1 MKRLDLVNKV
11 REIGLKSEQLNSD
24 LSEFVLSYLDSG
36 REDVDLES
44 LKIDMKL
51 FISKV
56 KQKYIK
62 SSRHF
67 DRLLK
72 NESKWLS
79 EEFVLKLKDRTKH
92 GGTGRPKK
100 SWDESGERTKRQRVA
115 ELSCIEPEPLVLAAV
130 RSAKKDPSKSDLSCV
145 LKKSLK
151 NVSETKKA
159 LETPEP
165 TPMTPKEALSLQV
178 QCGFSDNQYQIIKN
192 Y

>member
-1 MKRLDLVNKV
+1 MDC
-11 REIGLKSEQLNSD
+11 D
-24 LSEFVLSYLDSG
+24 

-44 LKIDMKL
+44 LKINVKL

-56 KQKYIK
+56 KQKYVK

-79 EEFVLKLKDRTKH
+79 EEFVLQLKGKEKH
-92 GGTGRPKK
+92 SGTGRPKK

-115 ELSCIEPEPLVLAAV
+115 DLSAIEPEPLVLAAV
-130 RSAKKDPSKSDLSCV
+130 KSAKKDPSKSDLSCI

-151 NVSETKKA
+151 NVSETRKA

-165 TPMTPKEALSLQV
+165 TPMAPKEALSLKV
-178 QCGFSDNQYQIIKN
+178 QCGLSDSQYQMIKN
-192 Y
+192 SAKRHNADIYPSLHEIYEEKLKCYP